1 MHESIIGTTTESP
14 AQYAKR
20 SDTTSTDY
28 NMWPPKQVDWHEDG
42 YEVCTVIPF
51 NEAQRRINLRKKSKI
66 AKKNAKK
73 ARKINRKRR

>member
-1 MHESIIGTTTESP
+1 MHKIII
-14 AQYAKR
+14 
-20 SDTTSTDY
+20 DTTSKYPVQYGQENDTASTDY

-51 NEAQRRINLRKKSKI
+51 NEAQRRINLRIKSKI

-73 ARKINRKRR
+73 ARKVNRKRR